1 FENIADPANC
11 MDKLLLER
19 VVHLCAQS
27 SHDDVN
33 DVCVGLEIYVPDVL
47 GDLGARDDLTSR
59 TDEVSEQTKFFRRE
73 IQWHASTDVA
83 VVARIDVHVLDA
95 EGFVALCW
103 DEVAQRPE
111 ACEQ

>member
-1 FENIADPANC
+1 
-11 MDKLLLER
+11 MDKLRLER

-73 IQWHASTDVA
+73 IQWHASTDGA
-83 VVARIDVHVLDA
+83 LVARIDVAVLDA
-95 EGFVALCW
+95 DVVVPLGWGAG
-103 DEVAQRPE
+103 ATQAR
-111 ACEQ
+111 AREQ